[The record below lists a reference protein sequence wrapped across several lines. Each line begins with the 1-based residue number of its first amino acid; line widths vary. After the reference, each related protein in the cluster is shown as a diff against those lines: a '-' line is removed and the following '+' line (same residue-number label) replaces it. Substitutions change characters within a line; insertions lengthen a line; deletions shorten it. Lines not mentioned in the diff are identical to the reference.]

1 MDTNSPFCKQTKN
14 YVFISNIVKRMGN
27 KLLITG
33 ATGGLGSMVVNLL
46 KQQTEVK
53 GLAVLVRDETNELA
67 RQYAQDGIDVKIG
80 DYSKPETLRQTS
92 QGVDVLYF
100 VSGGDDE
107 QRSMLNKNVVDA
119 AKEADVQHIAYTSG
133 V

>member
-1 MDTNSPFCKQTKN
+1 
-14 YVFISNIVKRMGN
+14 MGN

-67 RQYAQDGIDVKIG
+67 R
-80 DYSKPETLRQTS
+80 
-92 QGVDVLYF
+92 
-100 VSGGDDE
+100 
-107 QRSMLNKNVVDA
+107 
-119 AKEADVQHIAYTSG
+119 
-133 V
+133 